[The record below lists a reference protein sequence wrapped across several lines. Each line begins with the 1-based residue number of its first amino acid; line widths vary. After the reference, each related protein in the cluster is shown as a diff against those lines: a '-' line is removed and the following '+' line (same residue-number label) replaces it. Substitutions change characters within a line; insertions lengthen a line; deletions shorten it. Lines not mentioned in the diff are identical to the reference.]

1 MKDFGT
7 KNFNKTFNN
16 VIYEEIDSVS
26 VASCLRS
33 TLDNVIMN
41 DLEIK
46 VVNSLF
52 KDGLLKFYIR
62 YVDDTFALIKESDTD
77 SVLSKLNGFHTEF
90 YS

>member
-33 TLDNVIMN
+33 TLDNVITN

-62 YVDDTFALIKESDTD
+62 YVDDTFALIM
-77 SVLSKLNGFHTEF
+77 
-90 YS
+90 Y

>member
-1 MKDFGT
+1 M
-7 KNFNKTFNN
+7 
-16 VIYEEIDSVS
+16 IYEEIDSVS

-62 YVDDTFALIKESDTD
+62 YVDDTFALIM
-77 SVLSKLNGFHTEF
+77 
-90 YS
+90 Y

>member
-62 YVDDTFALIKESDTD
+62 YVDDTFALIM
-77 SVLSKLNGFHTEF
+77 
-90 YS
+90 Y